1 MSCDFLLFK
10 KKNIKL
16 ENIKKGKEIQ
26 IKYYNSEC
34 LMILQKISISD
45 QIKGF
50 GLKVNT
56 QENTSNMFAP
66 D

>member
-34 LMILQKISISD
+34 LMIL
-45 QIKGF
+45 
-50 GLKVNT
+50 
-56 QENTSNMFAP
+56 
-66 D
+66 